1 MKRGREP
8 ATVLRPFFMLAGR
21 WFGDAERGC
30 GRALSRASG
39 DALLRARPSC
49 SGPRAHLR
57 TGGGSDQRA
66 RAETTDPVPAA
77 SHMVLCR
84 RLFRRC
90 DLLSGRGRTS
100 LPSACQ
106 VVGEGL
112 LTRPRRRAGKF
123 PQKHSVFSNWH
134 WPRNGEQWAHR
145 TQRCCRMFHRFFK
158 GIDLHSRDAATDLPV
173 MHEADS
179 RFAGKSLCHKALNK
193 WANFPFSYRLPVI

>member
-66 RAETTDPVPAA
+66 RQERQTPSRPLRTRSFAAA
-77 SHMVLCR
+77 SFAGAISCR
-84 RLFRRC
+84 GETEHQS
-90 DLLSGRGRTS
+90 LL
-100 LPSACQ
+100 PDI
-106 VVGEGL
+106 
-112 LTRPRRRAGKF
+112 RRRGIALAPEASREMPPKNTTSSATGTSGAMGNNGHTVRSGAAGCF
-123 PQKHSVFSNWH
+123 IVSSM
-134 WPRNGEQWAHR
+134 G
-145 TQRCCRMFHRFFK
+145 
-158 GIDLHSRDAATDLPV
+158 
-173 MHEADS
+173 
-179 RFAGKSLCHKALNK
+179 
-193 WANFPFSYRLPVI
+193 